1 LLAAL
6 HEGDVDRALT
16 RGLLRC
22 NGCGDCSRA
31 CGAGIAVAETLVAA
45 RDERLR
51 ALAARERYRAR
62 TLRLERRAAE
72 RAAKRAPA
80 SKASAVPGGPATVAD
95 NRPPLPSAA
104 AAVLARAKARAAERG
119 KP

>member
-1 LLAAL
+1 M
-6 HEGDVDRALT
+6 
-16 RGLLRC
+16 
-22 NGCGDCSRA
+22 
-31 CGAGIAVAETLVAA
+31 AETLVAA

-51 ALAARERYRAR
+51 ALAARERYRVRA
-62 TLRLERRAAE
+62 LRLERRAAE

-80 SKASAVPGGPATVAD
+80 STVSGGPATVAD